1 MSAECEVSLDR
12 SPEGALR
19 VRLSGAWGLQE
30 GLPPVEP
37 VRRELASEPPPNQV
51 EFDVAQ
57 LSAWDS
63 GVLSFLVQVDELCSE
78 RGVATN
84 RESLPEGL
92 RRLVELATA
101 VPETKDAKEK
111 SEEAPFLARV
121 GSATQNLSEGAT
133 EMVSFVGEIAASI
146 GRMFRGQAR
155 FRMVDLTSFIQDC
168 GVQALPIVTLISF
181 LVGLILAFVGAVQL
195 EQFGAQ
201 IYVANLVGIAM
212 AREMGAMMA
221 AIIMAGRTG
230 AAFAAQLGTMRV
242 NQEIDALQT
251 MGLPPMDFLVLPR
264 VIALCLMMPLLTLYA
279 DLVGIIGGGVV
290 AAAMLDLT
298 PVVYWD
304 QTVYGVTLN
313 DFLTG
318 LIKSSVFGMLIAFS
332 GCLRGMQCG
341 NSASAVGDAA
351 TSAVVT
357 GIVMIIVADATF
369 TVVFNI
375 IGF

>member
-1 MSAECEVSLDR
+1 MGTECEVSLDR
-12 SPEGALR
+12 SPEGALQ
-19 VRLSGAWGLQE
+19 VRLSGAWGLNE
-30 GLPPVEP
+30 GLPAIEP
-37 VRRELASEPPPNQV
+37 VRKEFASEPPPSQV
-51 EFDVAQ
+51 DFDVAN
-57 LSAWDS
+57 LSRWDS
-63 GVLSFLVQVDELCSE
+63 NVLTFLVQVDELCTE
-78 RGVATN
+78 RGVTMN
-84 RESLPEGL
+84 RGSLPDGL

-101 VPETKDAKEK
+101 VPETKDAREK
-111 SEEAPFLARV
+111 TEHPSLLARI
-121 GSATQNLSEGAT
+121 GTATQNTSEGGVAMVEFLG
-133 EMVSFVGEIAASI
+133 EMTASAARMLT
-146 GRMFRGQAR
+146 GRAR
-155 FRMVDLTSFIQDC
+155 FRMVDLMAFIQDC
-168 GVQALPIVTLISF
+168 GAQALPIVTLISF

-242 NQEIDALQT
+242 NQEIDALQV

-264 VIALCLMMPLLTLYA
+264 AIALCLMMPLLTLYA
-279 DLVGIIGGGVV
+279 DIVGIIGGGVV

-298 PVVYWD
+298 PTVYWD

-313 DFLTG
+313 DFFSG
-318 LIKSSVFGMLIAFS
+318 LIKSSVFGALIAFS
-332 GCLRGMQCG
+332 GCLRGMQSG

-357 GIVMIIVADATF
+357 GIVMIIVADAIF
-369 TVVFNI
+369 TVIFNI

>member
-1 MSAECEVSLDR
+1 MSGQCDVNLDR
-12 SPEGALR
+12 GPEGALR
-19 VRLSGAWGLQE
+19 VRLSGAWGLGE
-30 GLPPVEP
+30 GLPPFEP
-37 VRRELASEPPPNQV
+37 VERELAASPPPARV
-51 EFDVAQ
+51 EFDVSG
-57 LSAWDS
+57 LTEWDS
-63 GVLSFLVQVDELCSE
+63 GVLSFLVRVSELAEE
-78 RGVATN
+78 RGVETN
-84 RESLPEGL
+84 RTSLPEGL
-92 RRLVELATA
+92 RRLIGLATA
-101 VPETKDAKEK
+101 VPETKDARAKDERPPWITRLGLAAVTVY
-111 SEEAPFLARV
+111 EDAWAMVEFL
-121 GSATQNLSEGAT
+121 
-133 EMVSFVGEIAASI
+133 GEVTASL
-146 GRMFRGQAR
+146 GRMARGKAR
-155 FRMVDLTSFIQDC
+155 FRAVDLFSFIQDC
-168 GVQALPIVTLISF
+168 GAAALPIVTLISF

-242 NQEIDALQT
+242 NQEVDALQT
-251 MGLPPMDFLVLPR
+251 MGLPPIDFLVLPR

-290 AAAMLDLT
+290 AALMLDLT
-298 PVVYWD
+298 PTVYYD

-313 DFLTG
+313 DFLGG
-318 LIKSSVFGMLIAFS
+318 LIKSAVFGALIAFS
-332 GCLRGMQCG
+332 GCLRGIQCG

-357 GIVMIIVADATF
+357 GIVMIIVADALF

>member
-1 MSAECEVSLDR
+1 MGTECEVSLDR

-19 VRLSGAWGLQE
+19 VRLSGAWGLGE
-30 GLPPVEP
+30 GLPAVDP
-37 VRRELASEPPPNQV
+37 VRRELASEPPPSQV
-51 EFDVAQ
+51 DFDVAD
-57 LSAWDS
+57 LSEWDS
-63 GVLSFLVQVDELCSE
+63 NVLTFLVQVDELCTE
-78 RGVATN
+78 RGVTTN
-84 RESLPEGL
+84 RATLPDGL

-101 VPETKDAKEK
+101 VPETKDAREK
-111 SEEAPFLARV
+111 AEAPPFLARV
-121 GSATQNLSEGAT
+121 GMATQGVSEGGVAMVEFLG
-133 EMVSFVGEIAASI
+133 EMTGSVLRMVT
-146 GRMFRGQAR
+146 GRAR
-155 FRMVDLTSFIQDC
+155 FRMVDLMTFIQDC
-168 GVQALPIVTLISF
+168 GAQALPIVTLISF

-242 NQEIDALQT
+242 NQEIDALQV

-264 VIALCLMMPLLTLYA
+264 AIALCLMMPLLTLYA
-279 DLVGIIGGGVV
+279 DIVGIIGGGVV
-290 AAAMLDLT
+290 AAVMLDLT
-298 PVVYWD
+298 PTVYWD

-318 LIKSSVFGMLIAFS
+318 LIKSTVFGALIAFS
-332 GCLRGMQCG
+332 GCLRGMQSG

-357 GIVMIIVADATF
+357 GIVMIIVADALF

>member
-1 MSAECEVSLDR
+1 MGVEREVSLDR
-12 SPEGALR
+12 LPQGALR
-19 VRLSGAWGLQE
+19 VRLSGAWGLGQ

-37 VRRELASEPPPNQV
+37 VRRELSAEPPPSAV
-51 EFDVAQ
+51 EFDLSQ

-63 GVLSFLVQVDELCSE
+63 GVLSFLVQVDEIATE

-84 RESLPEGL
+84 REGLPEGL
-92 RRLVELATA
+92 RRLIELATA
-101 VPETKDAKEK
+101 VPETKDAKSQDDK
-111 SEEAPFLARV
+111 PPALARV
-121 GSATQNLSEGAT
+121 GEATQRGAAGA
-133 EMVSFVGEIAASI
+133 EAMVSFIGEITASF
-146 GRMFRGQAR
+146 GRMARGRAR
-155 FRMVDLTSFIQDC
+155 FRLVDLTSFIQDC
-168 GVQALPIVTLISF
+168 GAQALPIVTLISF

-279 DLVGIIGGGVV
+279 DFVGIVGGGVV
-290 AAAMLDLT
+290 AAAMLDL
-298 PVVYWD
+298 PPKVYYD
-304 QTVYGVTLN
+304 QTVYGVTMN

-318 LIKSSVFGMLIAFS
+318 LIKSAVFGALVAFA
-332 GCLRGMQCG
+332 GCLRGIQCG
-341 NSASAVGDAA
+341 NSASAVGEAA

-357 GIVMIIVADATF
+357 GIVMIIVADALF

>member
-1 MSAECEVSLDR
+1 MSTECEVSLDR

-19 VRLSGAWGLQE
+19 VRLSGAWGLEE
-30 GLPPVEP
+30 GLPPVDP
-37 VRRELASEPPPNQV
+37 VRRELASEPPPSRV
-51 EFDVAQ
+51 EFDASD

-63 GVLSFLVQVDELCSE
+63 GVLSYLVQVDELCSE
-78 RGVATN
+78 RGIEVD
-84 RESLPEGL
+84 RESLPSGL
-92 RRLVELATA
+92 QRLIELATA
-101 VPETKDAKEK
+101 VPETKDAREK
-111 SEEAPFLARV
+111 ATTTPFLARV
-121 GSATQNLSEGAT
+121 GKGTQSLAEGGQ
-133 EMVSFVGEIAASI
+133 EMIEFLGEVTASV
-146 GRMFRGQAR
+146 GRMLRGQAR
-155 FRMVDLTSFIQDC
+155 FRMVDLLSFIQDC
-168 GVQALPIVTLISF
+168 GAQALPIVTLISF

-201 IYVANLVGIAM
+201 IYVANLVGFAM

-242 NQEIDALQT
+242 NQEIDALQV
-251 MGLPPMDFLVLPR
+251 MGLPPLDFLVLPR

-279 DLVGIIGGGVV
+279 DLVGILGGGVV
-290 AAAMLDLT
+290 AAVMLDLT
-298 PVVYWD
+298 PIVYYD

-318 LIKSSVFGMLIAFS
+318 LIKSSVFGALIAFS
-332 GCLRGMQCG
+332 GCLRGIQCG

-357 GIVMIIVADATF
+357 GIVMIIVADAMF